1 MYHFMAMN
9 VMTNARRSFSS
20 HCLLVSLAR
29 IALRFCVDDPLFSE
43 FFNLPNRC
51 GNKTIFKTTHLCAH
65 TSRSVWLVG
74 MVVSKNKE
82 PKKKKKYVQL
92 PTAKCQT
99 TGTIPYHTIPYHTK
113 LYHTIHYHP
122 TTSRSDQLLV

>member
-29 IALRFCVDDPLFSE
+29 IALRFCVDPLFSE

>member
-1 MYHFMAMN
+1 MYHCMAMT

-29 IALRFCVDDPLFSE
+29 IALRFCVDDSLFSE

-51 GNKTIFKTTHLCAH
+51 GNNTIFKTTHLCAN

-82 PKKKKKYVQL
+82 PKKKKSMYNCQL
-92 PTAKCQT
+92 PNAKLPV
-99 TGTIPYHTIPYHTK
+99 PYHTIP
-113 LYHTIHYHP
+113 YHTIHYHP